1 MTKYSIRFAINY
13 GTFEEAALFSDWVPA
28 MTLVNFCDDLSN
40 EIDNCTAVEA
50 IDLETNSV
58 VYGIY
63 EEEEP
68 EDEGLEFDNCD
79 NDCGFD
85 PYLGCYTDDC

>member
-13 GTFEEAALFSDWVPA
+13 GTFEEAALFSEWVPT

-40 EIDNCTAVEA
+40 DIDNCTAVEA
-50 IDLETNSV
+50 IDLETDSI

-63 EEEEP
+63 ANEES
-68 EDEGLEFDNCD
+68 EFDTCD
-79 NDCGFD
+79 DDCGFD
-85 PYLGCYTDDC
+85 PFLGCYTDDV

>member
-1 MTKYSIRFAINY
+1 MTKYSIRFAINH
-13 GTFEEAALFSDWVPA
+13 GTFEEAALLSDWVPA

-40 EIDNCTAVEA
+40 ETDNCTAVEA
-50 IDLETNSV
+50 IDLETNAV

-63 EEEEP
+63 

-85 PYLGCYTDDC
+85 PYLGCYTDDV

>member
-1 MTKYSIRFAINY
+1 MTKYAVKYAQNY
-13 GTFEEAALFSDWVPA
+13 GTFEEAALFSEWVPA
-28 MTLVNFCDDLSN
+28 VVLANFCDDLSN

-63 EEEEP
+63 KDEEF
-68 EDEGLEFDNCD
+68 EFDNCD
-79 NDCGFD
+79 DDCGFD
-85 PYLGCYTDDC
+85 PYLGCYTDDV

>member
-1 MTKYSIRFAINY
+1 MTKYSIRFAVNC
-13 GTFEEAALFSDWVPA
+13 GAFEKAALFSDLIPV
-28 MTLVNFCDDLSN
+28 MIDNFCDDLFD

-50 IDLETNSV
+50 IDLETGAI

-63 EEEEP
+63 ADEEP

-79 NDCGFD
+79 DDCGFD
-85 PYLGCYTDDC
+85 PYLGCYTDDV